1 MLPDRLWPTSVETSS
16 LHASK
21 QADWM
26 GHMKKIGILGGVGWA
41 STVDYYRAIA
51 EGAGRYHAER
61 GHGSPL
67 PIPPMTI
74 ESVTQARTR
83 ALRGVAGDEASWAD
97 FDAVFRDALLTLERA
112 GCDFGIIASNT
123 PHARLHA
130 IRQGVSMPILS
141 IFDATA
147 EATAGSGASRALVLG
162 TTVTMQATNY
172 ANRLAAEGITA
183 NERLPEPEIS
193 QMQAMIDS
201 DFYGGASDA
210 ARARLLAFCDKHAC
224 PGTAI
229 LLACTELPL
238 AFPNHL
244 DDPVFEADGHLFVNP
259 SAAHVAAALKEAL
272 T

>member
-1 MLPDRLWPTSVETSS
+1 
-16 LHASK
+16 
-21 QADWM
+21 
-26 GHMKKIGILGGVGWA
+26 MKKIGILGGVGWA

-51 EGAGRYHAER
+51 EGVSRHFAER

-74 ESVTQARTR
+74 ESVTQSKTR
-83 ALRGVAGDEASWAD
+83 ALRGTARDEASWAG
-97 FDAVFRDALLTLERA
+97 FDAVFRDALLTLENA

-130 IRQGVSMPILS
+130 IRQGVTMPILS

-147 EATAGSGASRALVLG
+147 EATASTGASKALVLG
-162 TTVTMQATNY
+162 TAVTMQATNY
-172 ANRLAAEGITA
+172 ADRLAAEGISA
-183 NERLPEPEIS
+183 NDRLPEPDIAE
-193 QMQAMIDS
+193 MQRMIDS
-201 DFYGGASDA
+201 DFYGGASDT
-210 ARARLLAFCDKHAC
+210 ARPRLLAFCDKHAG

-238 AFPNHL
+238 AFPDHL
-244 DDPVFEADGHLFVNP
+244 DDPVFEADGHLFINP

-272 T
+272 ND

>member
-1 MLPDRLWPTSVETSS
+1 MEL
-16 LHASK
+16 
-21 QADWM
+21 ADWM
-26 GHMKKIGILGGVGWA
+26 ARMKKIGILGGVGWA

-51 EGAGRYHAER
+51 EGAGRHFAAR
-61 GHGSPL
+61 GHGAPL
-67 PIPPMTI
+67 PIPAMTI
-74 ESVTQARTR
+74 ESVTQAKTR
-83 ALRGVAGDEASWAD
+83 ALRGVAGDEASWAA

-147 EATAGSGASRALVLG
+147 EATASTGVSNALVLG

-172 ANRLAAEGITA
+172 ADRLAAEGITA
-183 NERLPEPEIS
+183 NARLPDPEIS
-193 QMQAMIDS
+193 EMQAMIDS

-210 ARARLLAFCDKHAC
+210 ARARLLDFCNKHAR

-238 AFPNHL
+238 AFPKYL
-244 DDPVFEADGHLFVNP
+244 DDPVFEADGHLFINP
-259 SAAHVAAALKEAL
+259 SAAHVAAALKLAL
-272 T
+272 E

>member
-1 MLPDRLWPTSVETSS
+1 
-16 LHASK
+16 
-21 QADWM
+21 
-26 GHMKKIGILGGVGWA
+26 MKKIGILGGVGWA

-51 EGAGRYHAER
+51 EGASRHFANR

-74 ESVTQARTR
+74 ESVTQAKTR
-83 ALRGVAGDEASWAD
+83 ALRGTAGDETSWSG
-97 FDAVFRDALLTLERA
+97 FDAVFREALLTLENA

-130 IRQGVSMPILS
+130 IRQGITMPILS

-147 EATAGSGASRALVLG
+147 EATASARASTALVLG
-162 TTVTMQATNY
+162 TTVTMQASNY
-172 ANRLAAEGITA
+172 SDRLAAEGITA
-183 NERLPEPEIS
+183 NDRLPETEIAE
-193 QMQAMIDS
+193 MQAMIDS
-201 DFYGGASDA
+201 DFYGGASA
-210 ARARLLAFCDKHAC
+210 TARARLLTFCDKHAK

-238 AFPNHL
+238 AFPDHL

-259 SAAHVAAALKEAL
+259 SAAHAAAALEEAL
-272 T
+272 ND

>member
-1 MLPDRLWPTSVETSS
+1 MEL
-16 LHASK
+16 
-21 QADWM
+21 ADWM
-26 GHMKKIGILGGVGWA
+26 ARMKKIGILGGVGWA

-51 EGAGRYHAER
+51 EGAGRHFAAR
-61 GHGSPL
+61 GHGAPL
-67 PIPPMTI
+67 PIPAMTI
-74 ESVTQARTR
+74 ESVTQAKTR
-83 ALRGVAGDEASWAD
+83 ALRGVAGDEASWAA
-97 FDAVFRDALLTLERA
+97 FDAVFRDALLTLERT

-147 EATAGSGASRALVLG
+147 EATASTGVSNALVLG

-172 ANRLAAEGITA
+172 ADRLAAEGITA
-183 NERLPEPEIS
+183 NARLPDPEIS
-193 QMQAMIDS
+193 EMQAMIDS

-210 ARARLLAFCDKHAC
+210 ARARLLAFCNKHAR

-238 AFPNHL
+238 AFPKHL
-244 DDPVFEADGHLFVNP
+244 DDPVFEADGHLFINP
-259 SAAHVAAALKEAL
+259 SAAHVAAALKLAL
-272 T
+272 E

>member
-1 MLPDRLWPTSVETSS
+1 
-16 LHASK
+16 
-21 QADWM
+21 
-26 GHMKKIGILGGVGWA
+26 MKKIGILGGVGWA

-51 EGAGRYHAER
+51 EGASRHFANR

-74 ESVTQARTR
+74 ESVTQAKTR
-83 ALRGVAGDEASWAD
+83 ALRGTAGDEASWSG
-97 FDAVFRDALLTLERA
+97 FDAVFCEALLTLENA

-130 IRQGVSMPILS
+130 IRQGITMPILS

-147 EATAGSGASRALVLG
+147 EATASAKVSTALVLG
-162 TTVTMQATNY
+162 TTVTMQASNY
-172 ANRLAAEGITA
+172 SDRLAAEGIAA
-183 NERLPEPEIS
+183 NDRLPETEIAE
-193 QMQAMIDS
+193 MQAMIDS
-201 DFYGGASDA
+201 DFYGGASDS
-210 ARARLLAFCDKHAC
+210 ARARLVAFCDKHAK

-238 AFPNHL
+238 AFPDHL

-259 SAAHVAAALKEAL
+259 SAAHVAAALNEAL
-272 T
+272 SD